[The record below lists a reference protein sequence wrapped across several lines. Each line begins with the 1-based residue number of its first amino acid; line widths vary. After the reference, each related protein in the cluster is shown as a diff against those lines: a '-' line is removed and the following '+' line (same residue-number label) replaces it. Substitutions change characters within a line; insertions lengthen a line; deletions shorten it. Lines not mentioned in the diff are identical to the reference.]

1 MLPYGRNQHHIVK
14 QLSSNYKQIKQA
26 SMYTTSQH
34 GLGTWKR
41 DLTMEGGPALASQIG
56 GHLIFI
62 FNIDILYSLPTFSL
76 TLKQMYNVCLIATNR
91 LFRVA

>member
-1 MLPYGRNQHHIVK
+1 
-14 QLSSNYKQIKQA
+14 
-26 SMYTTSQH
+26 MYTASPH

-41 DLTMEGGPALASQIG
+41 DLTMEGGPASQIG

-76 TLKQMYNVCLIATNR
+76 ILKQMYNVCLIATNR
-91 LFRVA
+91 LFQVA